1 MDTPIH
7 GIAFRDET
15 MYDNYKWTY
24 LDYRSW
30 NKEEY
35 RTNIVV
41 MTIDVSEEFE
51 TWAGSFD
58 SKDWS
63 EYLKLLKGDW
73 GPSKSSDGI
82 ARVTTSDSR
91 TDGRKAPLGVFD
103 LMQELVN
110 RVTNIDFFE
119 EEPEFLKGK
128 DDGGEFF
135 YVVHEGKNYLIEQ

>member
-1 MDTPIH
+1 MTTPID

-15 MYDNYKWTY
+15 MWCDWRWGHV
-24 LDYRSW
+24 DYRCAYPE
-30 NKEEY
+30 EEY
-35 RTNIVV
+35 NTNIVV

-63 EYLKLLKGDW
+63 KYLKLLKGDW
-73 GPSKSSDGI
+73 NDIAAVMTNSSG
-82 ARVTTSDSR
+82 
-91 TDGRKAPLGVFD
+91 TDGRKAPLGVFA

-119 EEPEFLKGK
+119 EEPEFLKGE